1 MANDFDYNDRYGIK
15 PASRWRPIAGVI
27 LSIGLIWLLWAGL
40 HHSRPELT
48 FRLISF
54 NVTDD
59 RNTEIRFEA
68 TRRDAD
74 RELTCTLV
82 ARDFDK
88 LIVGQI
94 DDVIPAGQGYIDRTA
109 TIPTRNLAATATVL
123 RCL

>member
-15 PASRWRPIAGVI
+15 PASAWRPVAGVI

-40 HHSRPELT
+40 HHARPEIT

-54 NVTDD
+54 TVPSD
-59 RNTEIRFEA
+59 RETEIRFEA
-68 TRRDAD
+68 TRRDVT

-94 DDVIPAGQGYIDRTA
+94 DDVIPAGQGFIDRKT

>member
-1 MANDFDYNDRYGIK
+1 MANDFDYNDRYGVK
-15 PASRWRPIAGVI
+15 PAFSWRPVAAVI
-27 LSIGLIWLLWAGL
+27 LVVGLIWLLWAGL
-40 HHSRPELT
+40 HHARPEIT

-54 NVTDD
+54 TVTDS
-59 RNTEIRFEA
+59 REIFIRYEA
-68 TRRDAD
+68 TRRDEN

-94 DDVIPAGQGYIDRTA
+94 DDLIPAGKSYIDRT
-109 TIPTRNLAATATVL
+109 TPIPTRNLAATATVL

>member
-15 PASRWRPIAGVI
+15 PASRWRPVAVVI

-54 NVTDD
+54 NVIDD

-68 TRRDAD
+68 TRRDAG

-94 DDVIPAGQGYIDRTA
+94 DDVIPAGQGYIDRTT

>member
-54 NVTDD
+54 NVIDD

-82 ARDFDK
+82 ARDFAK

-94 DDVIPAGQGYIDRTA
+94 DDVIPAGQGYIDRTT

>member
-15 PASRWRPIAGVI
+15 PASVWRPIAGVI

-40 HHSRPELT
+40 HHSRPEVT

-94 DDVIPAGQGYIDRTA
+94 DDVIPAGQGYIDRKT

>member
-15 PASRWRPIAGVI
+15 PASRWRSIAGVV
-27 LSIGLIWLLWAGL
+27 LSIGLIWLIWAGL

-54 NVTDD
+54 NVIDD

-82 ARDFDK
+82 ARDIDK
-88 LIVGQI
+88 LIVGQV
-94 DDVIPAGQGYIDRTA
+94 DDVIPAGQGYIDRTT

>member
-15 PASRWRPIAGVI
+15 PDARWRPIAIVI
-27 LSIGLIWLLWAGL
+27 LSVGLIWLLWAGL
-40 HHSRPELT
+40 HHARPEIT
-48 FRLISF
+48 YRLISF
-54 NVTDD
+54 TVPND
-59 RNTEIRFEA
+59 RETVIRFEA

-94 DDVIPAGQGYIDRTA
+94 DDVIPAGQGFIDRKT